1 MKDLFHF
8 AADLSRLDALTYAP
22 SCAPTDLH
30 LESVTISADA
40 MPGHHVARAI
50 ILDLQPADMVTA
62 IVAVETRI
70 RVAYPY
76 FRRTGWRAAADGLT
90 VYFSA
95 WTCAQAGGRVA

>member
-22 SCAPTDLH
+22 SCDPRDLH

-40 MPGHHVARAI
+40 MPGHHVARAV
-50 ILDLQPADMVTA
+50 ILDLQPCDMVRA
-62 IVAVETRI
+62 IVAVEARI
-70 RVAYPY
+70 GVAFPY
-76 FRRTGWRAAADGLT
+76 FCRTGWRASSDGLT

-95 WTCAQAGGRVA
+95 WTCAQAGGRAA